1 MGDLEIFLTLF
12 GEASLDISLLPS
24 TYILRE
30 YTNIQYEIVLFFM
43 FNYVVKLQSKC
54 YKKTYDIN

>member
-24 TYILRE
+24 TSSGN
-30 YTNIQYEIVLFFM
+30 TNIQYEVVLFFM